1 VAETI
6 EDLVKWGQENQ
17 HLKGTPEYDAVG
29 ERFKRLRDGAGGGP
43 PTAPTTETLPEITVK
58 PNEPP
63 PETGPVATP
72 PQGAPAAPAAPGDP
86 YSFYNTAARIGGSAL
101 TGIPDLAIA
110 LGNAGSRAGIFP
122 ETKIPYLGPMA
133 LNAVGAEPLPADAST
148 TRQLLE
154 GGASAL
160 LGGGGAAIARG
171 IAAAPTALQAIR
183 AALTRLTGST
193 VAPTVASHYGSQV
206 GEAAGRAAGVD
217 PETSALFGAI
227 LGGGAAGGAAPGR
240 QSYIDWKYRGMG
252 GPNAAAT
259 AAAARTEG
267 VQLPA
272 SALGN
277 DTIRMRENSYANR
290 YGSSGFTQDRRMQ
303 ARDQTGAA
311 LNDAIDAR
319 GSLNPTPTTGDIGAA
334 VGDIAR
340 TNADDL
346 RTRVSAPQ
354 EALAQ
359 QVGPGAIGDWQP
371 VLDALR
377 QAAGQTDPITARPL
391 ETRANAIEGRFP
403 RDPQTGAILNTNAT
417 YNQLRDFR
425 SGTRIAG
432 EGMDPI
438 PSRYAGD
445 VEAAATREM
454 RGTAVNQ
461 GVTPNMFDRTQ
472 ERYAA
477 AMGEGGPHEQ
487 LTGVAER
494 AGTNAASGYNYLKQG
509 EQDPARLR
517 MLEATSQPQQR
528 GQGPSPL
535 DQTLGDY
542 LRYIGNQTINSRNQ
556 GAPGPRQFATR
567 IENMMPESLDVFG
580 GAQRDRIERLALIA
594 RSLNAPT
601 RQGGLGQTMGNIN
614 QGIPGALTA
623 GEVGHSIG
631 SAASAA
637 TGVPGGGTAGRV
649 AGYSLGP
656 IRRAIGGRTMQS
668 PTALNALEGR
678 PFQSDY
684 SIADLAAA
692 ITAAS
697 AAASGP
703 GGPPLAG
710 PRR

>member
-1 VAETI
+1 
-6 EDLVKWGQENQ
+6 
-17 HLKGTPEYDAVG
+17 
-29 ERFKRLRDGAGGGP
+29 
-43 PTAPTTETLPEITVK
+43 
-58 PNEPP
+58 
-63 PETGPVATP
+63 
-72 PQGAPAAPAAPGDP
+72 
-86 YSFYNTAARIGGSAL
+86 
-101 TGIPDLAIA
+101 
-110 LGNAGSRAGIFP
+110 
-122 ETKIPYLGPMA
+122 MA

-148 TRQLLE
+148 IRQLLE

-160 LGGGGAAIARG
+160 LGGGASAIARG
-171 IAAAPTALQAIR
+171 VAAAPNALAAVR
-183 AALTRLTGST
+183 AALTRLGTTT
-193 VAPTVASHYGSQV
+193 VAPTVGSHYGADIGEKV
-206 GEAAGRAAGVD
+206 GRTAGVD

-227 LGGGAAGGAAPGR
+227 LGGGGASAAGQAPR
-240 QSYIDWKYRGMG
+240 SYIDWKYRGMG
-252 GPNAAAT
+252 RPEAPQIAQ
-259 AAAARTEG
+259 AARVEG

-277 DTIRMRENSYANR
+277 DTIRMRENANANR
-290 YGSSGFTQDRRMQ
+290 FGASTFTQNRRMN

-311 LNDAIDAR
+311 WDDMADAR
-319 GSLNPTPTTGDIGAA
+319 GSVNPTPAPADIGAA

-346 RTRVSAPQ
+346 RTRVAAPQ

-359 QVGPGAIGDWQP
+359 TVGPGAVADWQP

-391 ETRANAIEGRFP
+391 ETRANAIEARFP
-403 RDPQTGAILNTNAT
+403 RDPVTGAILDTSGT

-461 GVTPNMFDRTQ
+461 GVPPAVFDRTQ

-509 EQDPARLR
+509 EQDPTRLR
-517 MLEATSQPQQR
+517 MLEATSQPVAR

-535 DQTLGDY
+535 DQTFGAY
-542 LRYIGNQTINSRNQ
+542 LRLLGNQTINSPNQ
-556 GAPGPRQFATR
+556 GAPGPRQLATR
-567 IENMMPESLDVFG
+567 VRGIADESLDVIAG
-580 GAQRDRIERLALIA
+580 PQRDRVDRLALIA
-594 RSLNAPT
+594 QALNQPT
-601 RQGGLGQTMGNIN
+601 RHGGLGQTMGNLS
-614 QGIPGALTA
+614 QGVVGGLTA
-623 GEVGHSIG
+623 GEVGGQIG
-631 SAASAA
+631 SAVSAV
-637 TGVPGGGTAGRV
+637 TGVPGGNTAGRI

-656 IRRAIGGRTMQS
+656 IRRAIGGRMMQS
-668 PTALNALEGR
+668 PTALNALEGQ
-678 PFQSDY
+678 PFQRDY
-684 SIADLAAA
+684 TIADLAAA

>member
-1 VAETI
+1 MAETI

-17 HLKGTPEYDAVG
+17 HLKGTPEYEAVG

-43 PTAPTTETLPEITVK
+43 PSTAPTTETLPEITVR

-72 PQGAPAAPAAPGDP
+72 PQGAPAAPAAPSDP

-122 ETKIPYLGPMA
+122 QTKIPYLGPMA

-193 VAPTVASHYGSQV
+193 VAPTVASHYGADI
-206 GEAAGRAAGVD
+206 GEAAGRALKVD
-217 PETSALFGAI
+217 PETAALFGAI

-252 GPNAAAT
+252 RPEAPQVA
-259 AAAARTEG
+259 AAAAREG

-277 DTIRMRENSYANR
+277 DTIRMRENSNANR
-290 YGSSGFTQDRRMQ
+290 WGSSNFTQDRRMQ

-311 LNDAIDAR
+311 WNDVADAR

-340 TNADDL
+340 TNAEDL

-359 QVGPGAIGDWQP
+359 QVGPGAVADWQP

-377 QAAGQTDPITARPL
+377 QAAGQTDAITARPL
-391 ETRANAIEGRFP
+391 ETRANAIEARFP
-403 RDPQTGAILNTNAT
+403 RDPVTGAILDTRGT

-461 GVTPNMFDRTQ
+461 GVTPNQFDRTQ

-509 EQDPARLR
+509 EQDPTRLR
-517 MLEATSQPQQR
+517 MLEATSQPTAR

-535 DQTLGDY
+535 DQTLGDF
-542 LRYIGNQTINSRNQ
+542 LRLIGNQTINNPNQ
-556 GAPGPRQFATR
+556 GAPGPRQLASR
-567 IENMMPESLDVFG
+567 IRGITPESLDVIAG
-580 GAQRDRIERLALIA
+580 PQRGRVDDLAMIAQAL
-594 RSLNAPT
+594 NQPT
-601 RQGGLGQTMGNIN
+601 RQGGLGQTMGQIN
-614 QGIPGALTA
+614 RDIPASMTATALGHQLGSATGLPGGATA
-623 GEVGHSIG
+623 GM
-631 SAASAA
+631 
-637 TGVPGGGTAGRV
+637 TL
-649 AGYSLGP
+649 GYLLGP
-656 IRRAIGGRTMQS
+656 ARRAIGGRAMQS
-668 PTALNALEGR
+668 PTALNALAGR
-678 PFQSDY
+678 PYQSDY
-684 SIADLAAA
+684 GIADLAAA

>member
-1 VAETI
+1 MAETI

-72 PQGAPAAPAAPGDP
+72 PQGTPAAPAAPSDP

-193 VAPTVASHYGSQV
+193 VAPTVASHYGADI
-206 GEAAGRAAGVD
+206 GEAAGRALKVD
-217 PETSALFGAI
+217 PETAALFVAI

-252 GPNAAAT
+252 NPNAPAVGQ
-259 AAAARTEG
+259 AARIEG
-267 VQLPA
+267 IQLPA

-277 DTIRMRENSYANR
+277 DTIRMRENSNANR
-290 YGSSGFTQDRRMQ
+290 WGSSNFTQDRRMT

-311 LNDAIDAR
+311 WNDMADNR
-319 GSLNPTPTTGDIGAA
+319 GSLNPTPAPADIGGA
-334 VGDIAR
+334 VADIAR

-346 RTRVSAPQ
+346 RTRVAAPQ

-359 QVGPGAIGDWQP
+359 TVGPGSPAEWLP
-371 VLDALR
+371 VLSALR
-377 QAAGQTDPITARPL
+377 QASHETYAGTAGPL
-391 ETRANAIEGRFP
+391 EARIRAIESRLPVDAQGNIIDTR
-403 RDPQTGAILNTNAT
+403 GT
-417 YNQLRDFR
+417 YNQVKDFR
-425 SGTRIAG
+425 SDTRIKG
-432 EGMDPI
+432 EGYDPI
-438 PSRYAGD
+438 PSRYAGQAED
-445 VEAAATREM
+445 AATGVM
-454 RGTAVNQ
+454 RDTADQQ
-461 GVTPNMFDRTQ
+461 GVPPQTFDRVQ

-487 LTGVAER
+487 LTAVADNAR
-494 AGTNAASGYNYLKQG
+494 TNAASGYNYLKQG
-509 EQDPARLR
+509 EQDPQRLR
-517 MLEATSQPQQR
+517 MLEATSQPQLR

-535 DQTLGDY
+535 DQTFGDY
-542 LRYIGNQTINSRNQ
+542 LRLIGNQTINNPNQ
-556 GAPGPRQFATR
+556 GAPGPRQLATR
-567 IENMMPESLDVFG
+567 VRGIADESLDVITG
-580 GAQRDRIERLALIA
+580 PQRDRVDRLALIA
-594 RSLNAPT
+594 QALNSPT
-601 RQGGLGQTMGNIN
+601 RQGGLGQTMGQIN
-614 QGIPGALTA
+614 RDIPASMTATAIGHQVGSATGLPGGATA
-623 GEVGHSIG
+623 GM
-631 SAASAA
+631 
-637 TGVPGGGTAGRV
+637 TL
-649 AGYSLGP
+649 GYLLGP
-656 IRRAIGGRTMQS
+656 ARRAIGGRAMQS

-678 PFQSDY
+678 PYQSDY
-684 SIADLAAA
+684 GIADLAAA